1 MLARCGDALADVLTG
16 RARALDLLFAAAEP
30 SSDVRPAAATSIS
43 SVKAATW
50 RRTPSASAASLR
62 PETASTDQPDN
73 ASTTGSTGRSGAAS
87 STTCTLVPEKP
98 NELTPAT
105 RRPSP
110 RSEEHTSE
118 LQSLM
123 RLPNADFSLK
133 P

>member
-50 RRTPSASAASLR
+50 RRTPSTSAASLR

-73 ASTTGSTGRSGAAS
+73 ASTTGSTGRRGAAS
-87 STTCTLVPEKP
+87 STTCALVPPMP
-98 NELTPAT
+98 NE
-105 RRPSP
+105 

-123 RLPNADFSLK
+123 RISYAVFCLK
-133 P
+133 KKKQHNNIQ